1 MSGLFVLLLLLAFC
15 LNLRCM
21 TRFLPAKQIPADSYA
36 GFMHPSAA
44 LNGDMKRFLRAAC
57 TFTKRG
63 PGGGRPGKRFK
74 GL

>member
-1 MSGLFVLLLLLAFC
+1 MLGFSVILLLLSIC
-15 LNLRCM
+15 LNLWSI